1 MTIRL
6 SLSQVGTYVTQTA
19 HFAVPIDQ
27 SHPSLARL
35 HDARGAEGG
44 HIIFDPHPPMSLFLR
59 ASTGSLL
66 LAAIS
71 LTGCSDAIDVTT
83 PDVAAAARLAAAA
96 SSNAAGD
103 DSTQI
108 DYIVTFVTTETN
120 PTGRARALLAQQNG
134 KLKREYK
141 FALKGFS
148 ATLTPAAA
156 KRLAAADGILR
167 VEEDGKVFITE
178 TVSASS
184 WGLDRLDQ
192 RPLPL
197 NGLYSFAGN
206 GAGVRVYIVDTGILT
221 AHEQFTGRALAGFS
235 AFGDNNPED
244 CNGHGTHVAGTIGGS
259 TTGVARGANVVP
271 VRVLD
276 CSGSGLWSGV
286 IAGIDW
292 VTGQKTANG
301 SIPMAANMSLGGG
314 FSASV
319 NDAVTKAIAAG
330 VTFAVAAGNSGADAC
345 NTSPASTPNALT
357 VGATESN
364 DSRASYSNFGSCLDI
379 FAPGSGIYSSY
390 IGSTSAYASL
400 SGTSMAS
407 PHVAGVAALILGTYP
422 TYSPSQVRSVMLA
435 GGTANLV
442 VSPGSG
448 SPNVLLTNMFS
459 GAVTPPADTVI
470 TPTPTPT
477 PVITLSIA
485 RQVTKTQNTA
495 KLSWSGATTSNV
507 DIYRNTVRFL
517 TTANDGLHNDAKRP
531 NGSWTYKVCN
541 AGTTICS
548 PDVTVVF

>member
-1 MTIRL
+1 
-6 SLSQVGTYVTQTA
+6 
-19 HFAVPIDQ
+19 
-27 SHPSLARL
+27 
-35 HDARGAEGG
+35 
-44 HIIFDPHPPMSLFLR
+44 MSLFVR

-71 LTGCSDAIDVTT
+71 LTGCSDAIEVTT
-83 PDVAAAARLAAAA
+83 PAVVAAARLAAAA
-96 SSNAAGD
+96 SSSAVGD

-108 DYIVTFVTTETN
+108 DYIVTFVTTETD
-120 PTGRARALLAQQNG
+120 PAGRARTLLAQQNG
-134 KLKREYK
+134 KLKREYQ

-167 VEEDGKVFITE
+167 VEEDGKVFINE

-235 AFGDNNPED
+235 AFGDNNPQD

-276 CSGSGLWSGV
+276 CSGSGSWSGV

-292 VTGQKTANG
+292 VTGQKTANR

-314 FSASV
+314 YSASV

-345 NTSPASTPNALT
+345 STSPASTPNALT

-364 DSRASYSNFGSCLDI
+364 DARASYSNYGSCLDI

-390 IGSTSAYASL
+390 IGSTSAYANL

-422 TYSPSQVRSVMLA
+422 TYSPSQVRSVILA

-448 SPNVLLTNMFS
+448 SPNVLLTNIFL
-459 GAVTPPADTVI
+459 AADTVTALPKDTTTVTPP
-470 TPTPTPT
+470 PT

-495 KLSWSGATTSNV
+495 KLSWSGATTSTV
-507 DIYRNTVRFL
+507 DIYRNTVRLL
-517 TTANDGLHNDAKRP
+517 TTANDGQYNDARLPK
-531 NGSWTYKVCN
+531 GSFTYKVCN
-541 AGTTICS
+541 ASTTICS